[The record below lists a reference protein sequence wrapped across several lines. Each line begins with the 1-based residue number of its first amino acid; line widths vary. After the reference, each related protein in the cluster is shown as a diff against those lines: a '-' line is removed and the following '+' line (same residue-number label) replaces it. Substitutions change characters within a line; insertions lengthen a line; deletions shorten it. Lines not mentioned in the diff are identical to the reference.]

1 MPKCA
6 IPQDVFVEASGQG
19 RPSFMNEYKMIK
31 YINRILIPY
40 LKGRPC
46 LLISDKLKAHK
57 TEIVLNRMKNNNIQ
71 QLFIEAGFTS
81 ELQQVDVT
89 FNCPLKREFRSQWE
103 KWMSQSEALYTKQKT
118 K

>member
-19 RPSFMNEYKMIK
+19 GSGFMNEYIMIK

-46 LLISDKLKAHK
+46 LLIFEKLKAHK
-57 TEIVLNRMKNNNIQ
+57 TEMVLNHMKINNIQ
-71 QLFIEAGFTS
+71 QLFIEAGFT
-81 ELQQVDVT
+81 
-89 FNCPLKREFRSQWE
+89 
-103 KWMSQSEALYTKQKT
+103 
-118 K
+118 